1 MQYIELIGWLGNIL
15 IITKFM
21 QKDMMKL
28 RIYGTLGGSIW
39 FIYACILG
47 TVSLAVLNF
56 LIIVI
61 QLYHIRKLLKERKSD
76 IFSEQVN

>member
-15 IITKFM
+15 IITQFM

-61 QLYHIRKLLKERKSD
+61 QLYHIRKLLKESKVE
-76 IFSEQVN
+76 I